1 MDFITDAKAFL
12 VDHLKHFDCLPM
24 EFEFDGVVYNRDQ
37 YEERL
42 GEEGLKEVRREA
54 FDWERCE
61 DYIASHGFGSALLT
75 AQDVARELY
84 EQGDDYAT
92 IGHEIVAR
100 GLTFDQED
108 DELAE
113 ELLQNHH

>member
-24 EFEFDGVVYNRDQ
+24 EFEFEGVVYDRDE

-42 GEEGLKEVRREA
+42 GVEGIKEVRREA
-54 FDWERCE
+54 FDWEKCE
-61 DYIASHGFGSALLT
+61 DYIASHGFGPAD
-75 AQDVARELY
+75 AQAQSVARELW
-84 EQGDDYAT
+84 EEGDDYAT

-100 GLTFDQED
+100 GLTFNQI
-108 DELAE
+108 
-113 ELLQNHH
+113 